1 MPPFIKLL
9 LGFLLYLVSPVIILW
24 VIVVGI
30 CKIIA
35 GQQHL
40 IKPNNLKD
48 YERKEM

>member
-9 LGFLLYLVSPVIILW
+9 LGFLLYVLSPVIILW
-24 VIVVGI
+24 VMVVGTY
-30 CKIIA
+30 KILR